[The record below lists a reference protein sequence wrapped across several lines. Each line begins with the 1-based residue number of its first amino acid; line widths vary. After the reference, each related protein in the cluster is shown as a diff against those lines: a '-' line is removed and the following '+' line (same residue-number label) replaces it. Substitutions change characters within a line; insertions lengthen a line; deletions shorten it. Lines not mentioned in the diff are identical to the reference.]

1 MESQPGRPG
10 SDQQGS
16 TNMASMLVSGNKKC
30 EEMRVGLEA
39 EKLPVVQSCS
49 DTFFVPPRPKIT
61 INTPALSR
69 SENHLIFTDSHLFTK
84 LICKITPACG
94 LIVEVLRRNLSRDEW
109 FRVEEVPD
117 FTRK

>member
-1 MESQPGRPG
+1 MS
-10 SDQQGS
+10 
-16 TNMASMLVSGNKKC
+16 SMLVSGNKKRD
-30 EEMRVGLEA
+30 EMMVGLEA
-39 EKLPVVQSCS
+39 EEKLPVVQSCS

-94 LIVEVLRRNLSRDEW
+94 LIVELLRRNLSSGKFQTAQRLSELC
-109 FRVEEVPD
+109 RTEEVSG
-117 FTRK
+117 FTRKQ